1 MFDLSSLQYNSAH
14 PGLETAIF
22 TVLFSVVLGLL
33 LAFTYEK
40 TSNDLGKPNHFLQAM
55 VLVTI
60 VSSTIIQA
68 IGDSVARGLGMIGA
82 LSIIR
87 FRTTIRDTRNIVFM
101 FSAISIGIACGVFGF
116 LIALV
121 GTLGFS
127 ITAFLLHYSSFGA
140 SQNKE
145 GTLSVLLDQSVCDKK
160 ELMEIIQFFCKKNSI
175 IRQEITTRKGLNLV
189 SFIFKVILKK
199 EDNLTALLLALHEA
213 EGIIVKK
220 ITLEQ
225 IQNNKI

>member
-127 ITAFLLHYSSFGA
+127 ITAFLLHYSSFGT

-160 ELMEIIQFFCKKNSI
+160 ELVEIIQFFCKKNSI

-199 EDNLTALLLALHEA
+199 EDNLSALLLALHEA

>member
-127 ITAFLLHYSSFGA
+127 ITAFLLHYSSFGT

-160 ELMEIIQFFCKKNSI
+160 ELMEIIQNHCKKNSI

-199 EDNLTALLLALHEA
+199 EDNLSALLLALHEA

>member
-160 ELMEIIQFFCKKNSI
+160 ELMEIIQNHCKKNSI